1 MSSSERSRRE
11 QIQTEAGTEGCKAAA
26 RQVRIGSDH
35 CSDDSD
41 TVPLKQLSESDLK
54 GKVGP
59 SEIPE
64 GNDPYNTGKKPP
76 KWPAK

>member
-1 MSSSERSRRE
+1 MSTNERSRKE
-11 QIQTEAGTEGCKAAA
+11 QTETEVGTDGRKGAA

-41 TVPLKQLSESDLK
+41 TVSLEQLPEADLK
-54 GKVGP
+54 GSVGT

-64 GNDPYNTGKKPP
+64 GNDPYNTGKKPT